1 MYGNNLLKLHTVSGA
16 KNSKQATIIES
27 QAATTEAPVKKL
39 NVATVPDGVMFLIP
53 FSFVT
58 VWIIITFTFSKIAS
72 RVSNEYFM
80 FPDDLEG
87 IKEEMLT
94 IENFHKFPCRSCR
107 YFANN
112 PHLKCAV
119 QPENALT
126 LRSLNC
132 SDYCP
137 QDRSC

>member
-1 MYGNNLLKLHTVSGA
+1 MYGNNLLKLHTLSAA
-16 KNSKQATIIES
+16 KKSEQATIIES
-27 QAATTEAPVKKL
+27 QPATTEAPVKKM
-39 NVATVPDGVMFLIP
+39 NVATLPDGIMFLIP

-58 VWIIITFTFSKIAS
+58 LWIIITFKVSKIAS
-72 RVSNEYFM
+72 RFSNEIFM
-80 FPDDLEG
+80 LPDDLEG
-87 IKEEMLT
+87 MKKEMLT
-94 IENFHKFPCRSCR
+94 IENYHKFPCRSCR

-132 SDYCP
+132 SNYCP
-137 QDRSC
+137 QDRPC